1 MVSARVSTTPVES
14 RTARNARIRDA
25 PRRTGRRGAE
35 RVGEVLEEGVDDG
48 VLSASLRAGGGLD
61 VVVRGRGTRLHGRQV
76 VDLVEDRLD
85 GAADDDLVTVA
96 RLGDSS
102 ENAVNGLDRVLV
114 DDGGIA
120 QFEAQARCAVGEVC
134 DVAGTTDRIEDF
146 LCRVGHGGLLPWM
159 RFDAECDT

>member
-1 MVSARVSTTPVES
+1 MVSARVSTMCRAS
-14 RTARNARIRDA
+14 RTARERQDQGG
-25 PRRTGRRGAE
+25 TEQDGQEGTE

-48 VLSASLRAGGGLD
+48 VFSASLRAGGGLD
-61 VVVRGRGTRLHGRQV
+61 VVVRGRGARLHGRQV

-134 DVAGTTDRIEDF
+134 DVAGTTDRIEDSCAV
-146 LCRVGHGGLLPWM
+146 LGHGGLLP
-159 RFDAECDT
+159 